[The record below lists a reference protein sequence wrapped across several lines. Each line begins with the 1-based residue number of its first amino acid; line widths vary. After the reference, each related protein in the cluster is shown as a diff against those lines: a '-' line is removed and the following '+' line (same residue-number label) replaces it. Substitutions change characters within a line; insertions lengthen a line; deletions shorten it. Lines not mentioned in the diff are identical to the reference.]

1 VQPALLSALPEHT
14 AEAPSDICC
23 PLPVGPEV
31 PSQEGAQPTILDQ
44 IQHISNEEEEAVL
57 VDAVESEGMEE
68 LQGEG
73 SQLVVLDPDHVREP
87 SRVFLPPSQVRDNL
101 DPLTPPCCLPHHSL
115 CGHLHLGPP
124 ALQSEFF

>member
-1 VQPALLSALPEHT
+1 M
-14 AEAPSDICC
+14 
-23 PLPVGPEV
+23 GPEV